1 MRFAAV
7 YVAEALG
14 QAGQTSD
21 GLVVIDEAIGRA
33 ERTKELWELAE
44 LMRVKGEL
52 LLMQSTSQDEAG
64 AENCFRQALDVAC
77 RQGALSWE
85 MRAATS
91 LARLLRDRGRPA
103 DGKELLQPI
112 YDRFTEGL
120 DAADLKSAK
129 ALLDAI
135 G

>member
-1 MRFAAV
+1 M
-7 YVAEALG
+7 
-14 QAGQTSD
+14 
-21 GLVVIDEAIGRA
+21 IDEAIGRA
-33 ERTKELWELAE
+33 EGTKELWELAE

-64 AENCFRQALDVAC
+64 AESCFRQALDAAS
-77 RQGALSWE
+77 RQDALSWE
-85 MRAATS
+85 VRAATS

-112 YDRFTEGL
+112 YARFTEGF
-120 DAADLKSAK
+120 DTADLKSAK